1 MDGWKKNASLT
12 LEITGYTAE
21 GMGVA
26 RWEGRVVFIPGTILG
41 ERWEVQLLKIKTN
54 VAWGRAVRLLAP
66 SPERVELDCPLA
78 GRCGGC
84 QYRHMTYEEEL
95 RAKRQR
101 VQDAL
106 SRVGGV
112 SLELPQV
119 LGAENPLRYRNKVQ
133 FPVAQEKRGLA
144 VGYYRARSHDV
155 LDVDDCLLQP
165 EAVTTLRRAFKGWME
180 RYRVPAYDEGTC
192 QGLIRHLYVRTNQA
206 GEALCCVVANGTRL
220 PHAPELVQA
229 LRQAVPTLAGLVLN
243 TNTKDTNV
251 ILGPNYRTI
260 WGRDFLEERLCGMT
274 FRLSVPSFF
283 QINRAQTERLYAQA
297 LEFAGLT
304 GQETVLDLYCGIGTI
319 SLALA
324 QRAGQVI
331 GAEIVPEAVQD
342 AQANAARNQVS
353 NARFLCGDAGEAA
366 FQLAAEGVRPQ
377 VICVDPPRK
386 GLAPEVP
393 EILASMAP
401 ERIVYVSCDPATL
414 ARDVKRFGELGYPA
428 VKAQAVDL
436 FPRTAHVETVV
447 LLSHKKPDSYI
458 HIDVEFG
465 EGEGKIP
472 VDKIVQ
478 RAEQYKPKER
488 VTYKRIKE
496 YILEKY
502 GFKVHTAYIAEVK
515 RSLGLPMY
523 DAPNAVEKLKQ
534 ARKHPTPEKVEAI
547 KDALHY
553 FAVI

>member
-26 RWEGRVVFIPGTILG
+26 RWEGRVVFVSGTILG
-41 ERWEVQLLKIKTN
+41 ERWEVQLLKVKTN

-119 LGAENPLRYRNKVQ
+119 LGAETPLRYRNKVQ

-229 LRQAVPTLAGLVLN
+229 LRQAVPSLAGLVLN

-304 GQETVLDLYCGIGTI
+304 GRETVLDLYCGIGTI

-342 AQANAARNQVS
+342 AQANAARNQVP

-386 GLAPEVP
+386 GLALEVP

-428 VKAQAVDL
+428 VKARAVDL

-447 LLSHKKPDSYI
+447 LLGRKFEKSREHVYLDYEPSAE
-458 HIDVEFG
+458 IDLPGGATYSEIKQWIQAEYDLKVSSLYVAQVKQKHGIVER
-465 EGEGKIP
+465 EC
-472 VDKIVQ
+472 
-478 RAEQYKPKER
+478 YNKPKSE
-488 VTYKRIKE
+488 
-496 YILEKY
+496 
-502 GFKVHTAYIAEVK
+502 
-515 RSLGLPMY
+515 
-523 DAPNAVEKLKQ
+523 NAKQ
-534 ARKHPTPEKVEAI
+534 PKCPPEKEAAI
-547 KDALHY
+547 EAALKH
-553 FAVI
+553 FKMI

>member
-1 MDGWKKNASLT
+1 MDVWKKNATLT

-26 RWEGRVVFIPGTILG
+26 RWEGLVVFVPGTILG
-41 ERWEVQLLKIKTN
+41 ERWEVQLLKVKTN

-106 SRVGGV
+106 TRVGGV

-119 LGAENPLRYRNKVQ
+119 LGAEDPLRYRNKVQ

-155 LDVDDCLLQP
+155 LDVADCLLQP

-180 RYRVPAYDEGTC
+180 RYRIPAYDEGTR

-206 GEALCCVVANGTRL
+206 GEALCCVVANGARL

-229 LRQAVPTLAGLVLN
+229 LRQAAPALAGLVLN

-251 ILGPNYRTI
+251 ILGPSYRTI

-304 GQETVLDLYCGIGTI
+304 GRETVLDLYCGIGTI

-342 AQANAARNQVS
+342 AQANAARNQVG

-377 VICVDPPRK
+377 VICVAPPRK

-414 ARDVKRFGELGYPA
+414 ARDVKRFGELGYPV

-447 LLSHKKPDSYI
+447 LLSKGEIDSKKVR
-458 HIDVEFG
+458 VEFSLEDMDMSG
-465 EGEGKIP
+465 FQKG
-472 VDKIVQ
+472 
-478 RAEQYKPKER
+478 ATYEQIKAYVLEHTGLKVSSLYISQVKKKCGLGVGQNYNLSKKEN
-488 VTYKRIKE
+488 V
-496 YILEKY
+496 
-502 GFKVHTAYIAEVK
+502 KV
-515 RSLGLPMY
+515 PQC
-523 DAPNAVEKLKQ
+523 P
-534 ARKHPTPEKVEAI
+534 PEKEAAI
-547 KDALHY
+547 MEALKY
-553 FAVI
+553 FGMISL

>member
-66 SPERVELDCPLA
+66 SPERVALDCPLA

-119 LGAENPLRYRNKVQ
+119 LGAETPLRYRNKVQ

-229 LRQAVPTLAGLVLN
+229 LRQAVPSLAGLVLN

-304 GQETVLDLYCGIGTI
+304 GRETVLDLYCGIGTI

-342 AQANAARNQVS
+342 AQANAARNQVD

-414 ARDVKRFGELGYPA
+414 ARDEKRFGELGYPA
-428 VKAQAVDL
+428 VKARAVDL
-436 FPRTAHVETVV
+436 VPRTAHVVTVV
-447 LLSHKKPDSYI
+447 LLSKLNTKQ
-458 HIDVEFG
+458 HIEVELNLD
-465 EGEGKIP
+465 EL
-472 VDKIVQ
+472 DLTS
-478 RAEQYKPKER
+478 AESKA
-488 VTYKRIKE
+488 TYDEIKA
-496 YILEKY
+496 YVLEKH
-502 GFKVHTAYIAEVK
+502 GLKVSSLYISQVK
-515 RSLGLPMY
+515 RKCGLDVGQNYNLSKKEDTKVPQC
-523 DAPNAVEKLKQ
+523 P
-534 ARKHPTPEKVEAI
+534 PEKEAAIVEALKHFHMI
-547 KDALHY
+547 
-553 FAVI
+553 

>member
-1 MDGWKKNASLT
+1 MDVWKKNATLT

-26 RWEGRVVFIPGTILG
+26 RWDGRVVFVPGTILG
-41 ERWEVQLLKIKTN
+41 ERWEVQLLKVKTN

-106 SRVGGV
+106 TRVGGV

-119 LGAENPLRYRNKVQ
+119 LGAEDPLRYRNKVQ

-155 LDVDDCLLQP
+155 LDVADCLLQP

-180 RYRVPAYDEGTC
+180 RYRIPAYDEGTR

-206 GEALCCVVANGTRL
+206 GEALCCVVANGARL

-229 LRQAVPTLAGLVLN
+229 LRQAAPALAGLVLN

-251 ILGPNYRTI
+251 ILGPSYRTI

-304 GQETVLDLYCGIGTI
+304 GRETVLDLYCGIGTI

-342 AQANAARNQVS
+342 AQANAARNQVD

-428 VKAQAVDL
+428 VNAQAVDL

-447 LLSHKKPDSYI
+447 LLSKGEVDSKKI
-458 HIDVEFG
+458 RVEFSLEDMDMSEFQDG
-465 EGEGKIP
+465 
-472 VDKIVQ
+472 
-478 RAEQYKPKER
+478 A
-488 VTYKRIKE
+488 TYPQIKE
-496 YILEKY
+496 YVLEHT
-502 GFKVHTAYIAEVK
+502 GLKVSNLYISQIKRKCGIEVGK
-515 RSLGLPMY
+515 NYNLPKSE
-523 DAPNAVEKLKQ
+523 DSRQPQ
-534 ARKHPTPEKVEAI
+534 CPPEKEKAIREALKYYGMI
-547 KDALHY
+547 
-553 FAVI
+553 